1 LVGSLRHS
9 RHKSI
14 PEIHAEL
21 VRRGVPICE
30 RTVGNLL
37 NRYDELLALSSTDP
51 ERLRNATAT
60 AGRVILAIDGMQPDV
75 GHEVLW
81 IVRDVLSGEVL
92 VARSLLS
99 STQGDLAALLSEVRT
114 VLTVPIAG
122 VISDGQTS
130 IRKAVARALPG
141 VPHQLCQFHY
151 LREAARP
158 VYEADR
164 HAKVQLKKKV
174 RGIRPIEREVEGR
187 TDLEAQATRGYCAAV
202 RSALTDDGR
211 APLEAPGL
219 KLRDRL
225 TAIAASLDEV
235 DGKRGSRKN

>member
-1 LVGSLRHS
+1 
-9 RHKSI
+9 
-14 PEIHAEL
+14 
-21 VRRGVPICE
+21 VPICV

-37 NRYDELLALSSTDP
+37 DRSDEPVTLSSTDP

-92 VARSLLS
+92 LARSLLS
-99 STQGDLAALLSEVRT
+99 PTQGDLAALLCEVSDI
-114 VLTVPIAG
+114 LEVPIVG
-122 VISDGQTS
+122 VVSDGQTS

-141 VPHQLCQFHY
+141 VPHQLCQFHD

-164 HAKVQLKKKV
+164 HLGQEL
-174 RGIRPIEREVEGR
+174 RVESLGSPAALPGTGR
-187 TDLEAQATRGYCAAV
+187 RTGSAPENAGRNGPGV
-202 RSALTDDGR
+202 RSFPQGDPNLLAR
-211 APLEAPGL
+211 PLP
-219 KLRDRL
+219 
-225 TAIAASLDEV
+225 V
-235 DGKRGSRKN
+235 